1 MKKMFRYL
9 LLAVTLTTTL
19 SSCFEITEE
28 VTVNKDGSGTYTSIM
43 DATKLS
49 EQMQMLAAFDTT
61 GEMVTKLKYS
71 LDSTFTE
78 TYKKYATVKGISKVV
93 ADTSKPYIYK
103 VTMAFKD
110 VDALNQA
117 VNMDKKDDGIKNLY
131 TWKKGQ
137 LTRKDFALN
146 LDDMKMEDESQK
158 EMAKSML
165 EGMKYTIIMTLPGN
179 VKSCSNK
186 EAKISDDKK
195 KVTLACNLLDVMD
208 KKVSLG
214 NDITYK

>member
-1 MKKMFRYL
+1 MKNLFNFL
-9 LLAVTLTTTL
+9 LLATMILTM

-28 VTVNKDGSGTYTSIM
+28 VTVKKDGSGNYISTI

-61 GEMVTKLKYS
+61 GEMVPKLKYS
-71 LDSTFTE
+71 LDSTFSE
-78 TYKKYATVKGISKVV
+78 TFKKYRQIKGVTNVKV
-93 ADTSKPYIYK
+93 DTSKSYIYK
-103 VTMAFKD
+103 VTMDYKD
-110 VDALNQA
+110 VNVLNEV
-117 VNMDKKDDGIKNLY
+117 VNLDKKGADRQELY
-131 TWKKGQ
+131 AWQKGQ
-137 LTRKDFALN
+137 LSRKDFALN

-165 EGMKYTIIMTLPGN
+165 EGMKYTIIFNLPGK
-179 VKSCSNK
+179 VKKSINK

-195 KVTLACNLLDVMD
+195 TVILACSLLDVMD

-214 NDITYK
+214 NEVNYK

>member
-9 LLAVTLTTTL
+9 LLAVALTTAL

-61 GEMVTKLKYS
+61 GEMTTKLKYS
-71 LDSTFTE
+71 LDSTFAE
-78 TYKKYATVKGISKVV
+78 TFKKYSSVKGISKVI
-93 ADTSKPYIYK
+93 ADTTKPYFYK
-103 VTMAFKD
+103 VTMNFVD
-110 VDALNQA
+110 VNALNAA
-117 VNMDKKDDGIKNLY
+117 VNLDKQDAGMKNLY
-131 TWKKGQ
+131 GWQKGQ

-165 EGMKYTIIMTLPGN
+165 EGMKYTIIMNLPGK
-179 VKSCSNK
+179 VKSSSNK
-186 EAKISDDKK
+186 GAKISSDQKT
-195 KVTLACNLLDVMD
+195 VTLACSLLEVMD

-214 NDITYK
+214 NDVTYK